1 MAHVR
6 HINTQGFPDAG
17 MEEDGYF
24 SVVVSSRTGDVK
36 STIPSVQIVH
46 LVSLEHYDSTV
57 NKSTVY
63 ENLGLDDRF
72 GMVSLMSW
80 TYTCIPEVFSFRD
93 TVKNLGGTKQ
103 PLRPPDS
110 VLAAIKMQ
118 AASNKSP
125 ALQKAAL
132 TLYDRLSQSYTIS
145 RWRTASGEETA
156 AFTRGPLV
164 AAPTPIVPAADGKS
178 WPAQSMTGKD
188 YQIFDLSISMMD
200 LTYSSAWS
208 LGRIAAIS
216 DSAFNAALLR
226 FRSLIH
232 KKAASH
238 TRMLTNGILRS
249 REVLARVAES
259 LDKAADIDPRTFS
272 GPVQRHTPPST
283 DPAAPPLN
291 HPSVAPIFVKAVRH
305 LVDKFTSVA
314 DGKEIYND
322 YNLDSAANSDW
333 ELIHSWLSDCLYLRK
348 IPGMLSSLFGPYTY
362 RPGFV
367 YRMVRGCC
375 CNVEL
380 TNPYI

>member
-6 HINTQGFPDAG
+6 HINTIGFPDAG
-17 MEEDGYF
+17 VEEEGYF

-36 STIPSVQIVH
+36 STTPSVQIVH

-57 NKSTVY
+57 NTSTVY
-63 ENLGLDDRF
+63 NNLGLDDRF

-93 TVKNLGGTKQ
+93 TMKNLGDTKQ
-103 PLRPPDS
+103 PLRPPDA
-110 VLAAIKMQ
+110 VLAAMKAE
-118 AASNKSP
+118 AANNKSF
-125 ALQKAAL
+125 AMQKAGL
-132 TLYDRLSQSYTIS
+132 MLYDRLNQSYTIS

-164 AAPTPIVPAADGKS
+164 AAPTPTVPAADGKS
-178 WPAQSMTGKD
+178 WPTLSMTGKD
-188 YQIFDLSISMMD
+188 YQIFDSNVGMMD

-216 DSAFNAALLR
+216 DSTFNAALLR

-238 TRMLTNGILRS
+238 TRMLTNGIPRS
-249 REVLARVAES
+249 KEVLARVADS
-259 LDKAADIDPRTFS
+259 LDKAAEIDPRTFS
-272 GPVQRHTPPST
+272 GPVQRHTPAST
-283 DPAAPPLN
+283 DPVAPALN
-291 HPSVAPIFVKAVRH
+291 HPSVAPVFARAVRH
-305 LVDKFTSVA
+305 FIDKFTSVA

-333 ELIHSWLSDCLYLRK
+333 ELIHSWLSDCLYLKK
-348 IPGMLSSLFGPYTY
+348 IPGMSFST
-362 RPGFV
+362 FV
-367 YRMVRGCC
+367 LI
-375 CNVEL
+375 L
-380 TNPYI
+380 TTLHE